1 MSAITAEREPAGVD
15 FGKLLGPYRVLR
27 GNRDLS
33 LLFGGQVVSSF
44 GDWLYI
50 TALVVLV
57 YKLTHSATLVAAL
70 TFVRLLPYVIF
81 LPLGGLLADR
91 FDRRALMIAAD
102 LGRAACMVALLAV
115 GSRGTVWVAFPAVFA
130 ATCLFS
136 LFRPA
141 LGATVPAVA
150 GGEEML
156 VAANALLSQIEGLS
170 LVLGPSLAGLLIVLG
185 QERVAFGVNAVTYA
199 VSAVTLAC
207 LRLPARRGE
216 RAASGGWLGDTL
228 AGYRY
233 LFGARGGTLGA
244 VTLAAAPLTGF
255 VGAFWTLGVVLSERT
270 WHLGGQGAGFLS
282 AAYGVGG
289 LLGGFLVATC
299 ASRVRPAT
307 SYAVSLGA
315 AIALIALFG
324 LSPAGVY
331 PLAALALVGV
341 ACVVNDVAS
350 ATLVQLGTPD
360 ELLGR
365 VLGAFEATIIGTM
378 LLCAV
383 AVGPLIGA
391 LGPRGAVV
399 ALAAAALVTALAC
412 GPRLRGLAGLKG

>member
-33 LLFGGQVVSSF
+33 LLVGGQVVSSF

-57 YKLTHSATLVAAL
+57 YTLTHSATVVAAL

-81 LPLGGLLADR
+81 LPLGGHLADR
-91 FDRRALMIAAD
+91 FDRRRLMIGAD
-102 LGRAACMVALLAV
+102 LGRAACMAALLAV
-115 GSRGTVWVAFPAVFA
+115 GSRDTVWVAFPAVFA
-130 ATCLFS
+130 ATCLFG

-150 GGEEML
+150 GGEETL

-185 QERVAFGVNAVTYA
+185 QERVAFGVNAATYA
-199 VSAVTLAC
+199 ISALTLAC
-207 LRLPARRGE
+207 LRLPARREE
-216 RAASGGWLGDTL
+216 RATAGGWLGETL

-233 LFGARGGTLGA
+233 LFRARGGTLGA
-244 VTLAAAPLTGF
+244 VTLAAAPLSGF
-255 VGAFWTLGVVLSERT
+255 VGAFWTLSVVLSEQT

-289 LLGGFLVATC
+289 LLGGFVVATI
-299 ASRVRPAT
+299 ASRVRSAT
-307 SYAVSLGA
+307 SYTVSLGA
-315 AIALIALFG
+315 AIILIALFG
-324 LSPAGVY
+324 LSPAGVF
-331 PLAALALVGV
+331 PLAALALIGF

-365 VLGAFEATIIGTM
+365 VCGAFEATIIAAM

-383 AVGPLIGA
+383 AVGPLIAA
-391 LGPRGAVV
+391 LGPRAAVV
-399 ALAAAALVTALAC
+399 VLAAAALATAAAC
-412 GPRLRGLAGLKG
+412 GPRLRGLKSEV